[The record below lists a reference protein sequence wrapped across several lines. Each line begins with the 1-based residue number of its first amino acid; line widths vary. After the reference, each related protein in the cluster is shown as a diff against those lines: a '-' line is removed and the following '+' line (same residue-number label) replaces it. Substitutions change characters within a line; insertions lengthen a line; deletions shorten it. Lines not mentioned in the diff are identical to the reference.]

1 MVVRKETQQ
10 TGVIVNQSAQR
21 HVSRGLRALSSI
33 LAMVL
38 TMALMLL
45 YAPTPSARAMES
57 TTSAESTDGMLS
69 INSSTAVLTDTSG
82 YHLNATVTN
91 TTGQEIPA
99 GTLTLAMNAFY
110 TFVSRN
116 DIQDWSE
123 GNGRIPTPQSVG
135 QADVPALQPGA
146 SANVSIDADA
156 HQESLAA
163 INSWGPKP
171 VLLSYSANGTPLAQ
185 SHTFVTRTGA
195 GLHTPSTPALHITVA
210 QPLAANGWTTDSKLL
225 GQLVDEGGISSS
237 KLAKIAMPSKD
248 DDARLSFLLGNYITL
263 TNLTERE
270 AQRIIDLHI
279 SPINV
284 SVHTTDPQLH
294 CTMLG
299 NKNAER
305 SLDYIQAFCKA
316 GIVMNGQIVIC
327 PGWND
332 GDQLRRTLRD
342 LTDWE
347 FSSCSLVPVGITKYR
362 KGLAKLR
369 PVDADCAREI
379 IAIAEEFGQENLRRF
394 GTRRFFCADELYL
407 RAGLPLPQED
417 YYDGYRQLEN
427 GVGMLRSLEQDF
439 LSAMRLEDP
448 AAAPSPFTIATG
460 TAAAPFLRG
469 LLEQAKAYFP
479 RLEGQVIAVENDFF
493 GHTID
498 VAGLLTGQDL
508 SAQLQRVPS
517 LGRVLLPLHML
528 RHGET
533 VFLDDYT
540 VARLADELGCP
551 VQIVGID
558 GGDLLDAMLDA
569 SSTVS

>member
-1 MVVRKETQQ
+1 MSTIITAIDRHSPAERAGIQVGEQLLTINGHPIVDVLDYRFYGYDPLSHVELKTAAGDVRAVTVRKAEGQDLGLNFDTYLMDEMRSCANHCIFCFVDQMPPGMRQ
-10 TGVIVNQSAQR
+10 T
-21 HVSRGLRALSSI
+21 
-33 LAMVL
+33 
-38 TMALMLL
+38 L
-45 YAPTPSARAMES
+45 Y
-57 TTSAESTDGMLS
+57 
-69 INSSTAVLTDTSG
+69 
-82 YHLNATVTN
+82 
-91 TTGQEIPA
+91 
-99 GTLTLAMNAFY
+99 F
-110 TFVSRN
+110 
-116 DIQDWSE
+116 
-123 GNGRIPTPQSVG
+123 
-135 QADVPALQPGA
+135 
-146 SANVSIDADA
+146 
-156 HQESLAA
+156 
-163 INSWGPKP
+163 
-171 VLLSYSANGTPLAQ
+171 
-185 SHTFVTRTGA
+185 
-195 GLHTPSTPALHITVA
+195 
-210 QPLAANGWTTDSKLL
+210 
-225 GQLVDEGGISSS
+225 
-237 KLAKIAMPSKD
+237 KD

-305 SLDYIQAFCKA
+305 SLDYIRAFCRA
-316 GIVMNGQIVIC
+316 GIVMNGQIVVC
-327 PGWND
+327 PDWND

-347 FSSCSLVPVGITKYR
+347 FSSCSIVPVGITKYR
-362 KGLAKLR
+362 KGLARLR
-369 PVDADCAREI
+369 PVDRGCAREI
-379 IAIAEEFGQENLRRF
+379 LAIAEEYGQENLRRF
-394 GTRRFFCADELYL
+394 GTRRFFCADELFL
-407 RAGLPLPQED
+407 RAQLPLPQED
-417 YYDGYRQLEN
+417 YYEGYRQLEN

-439 LSAMRLEDP
+439 LSAMQLEEPD
-448 AAAPSPFTIATG
+448 AAPSPFTIATG

-469 LLEQAKAYFP
+469 LLEQAQAYFP
-479 RLEGQVIAVENDFF
+479 HLRGQVIAVENDFF

-508 SAQLQRVPS
+508 SAQLQKVPS

-558 GGDLLDAMLDA
+558 GGDLLDAMLEKE
-569 SSTVS
+569 V

>member
-1 MVVRKETQQ
+1 MSTIITAIDRHSPAERAGIRVGEQLLTINGHTIVDVLDYRFYGYDPLSHVELKTPAGDVR
-10 TGVIVNQSAQR
+10 
-21 HVSRGLRALSSI
+21 
-33 LAMVL
+33 
-38 TMALMLL
+38 
-45 YAPTPSARAMES
+45 
-57 TTSAESTDGMLS
+57 
-69 INSSTAVLTDTSG
+69 
-82 YHLNATVTN
+82 TVTIRKAE
-91 TTGQEIPA
+91 GQDLGLNFDTYLMDEMRSCANHCIFCFVDQMPP
-99 GTLTLAMNAFY
+99 GMRPTLYF
-110 TFVSRN
+110 
-116 DIQDWSE
+116 
-123 GNGRIPTPQSVG
+123 
-135 QADVPALQPGA
+135 
-146 SANVSIDADA
+146 
-156 HQESLAA
+156 
-163 INSWGPKP
+163 
-171 VLLSYSANGTPLAQ
+171 
-185 SHTFVTRTGA
+185 
-195 GLHTPSTPALHITVA
+195 
-210 QPLAANGWTTDSKLL
+210 
-225 GQLVDEGGISSS
+225 
-237 KLAKIAMPSKD
+237 KD

-284 SVHTTDPQLH
+284 SVHTTDPKLH

-316 GIVMNGQIVIC
+316 GIIMNGQIVIC

-342 LTDWE
+342 LTEWQ

-362 KGLAKLR
+362 QGLARLR
-369 PVDADCAREI
+369 PVDREDARDI

-417 YYDGYRQLEN
+417 YYEGYRQLEN

-439 LSAMRLEDP
+439 LSAMGLEEPD
-448 AAAPSPFTIATG
+448 AAPSPFTIATG

-469 LLEQAKAYFP
+469 LLARAKAYFP
-479 RLEGQVIAVENDFF
+479 KLEGQVIAVENDFF

-533 VFLDDYT
+533 MFLDDYT
-540 VARLADELGCP
+540 VARLADELDCP

-558 GGDLLDAMLDA
+558 GGDLLDAMLEKE
-569 SSTVS
+569 V